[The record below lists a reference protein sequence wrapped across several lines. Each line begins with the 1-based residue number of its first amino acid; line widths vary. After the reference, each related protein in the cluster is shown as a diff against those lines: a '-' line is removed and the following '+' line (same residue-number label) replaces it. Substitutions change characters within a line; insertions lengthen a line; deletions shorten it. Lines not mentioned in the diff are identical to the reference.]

1 MNLDLEKGIAVTMPT
16 DIVKSGAQLAKREE
30 LHTSSFSIVE
40 IAFRQWRVFAWSALA
55 IFLLGMLYTFGT
67 HKKYSSE
74 MMLMVQNARGH
85 QVVTAEP
92 TSAAPPESDVTEEQ
106 LNSQA
111 EVLQSKDVLD
121 EVISPGWSR
130 IPIQQRSLAEIGSHE
145 AQVSYLAKHLDII
158 PTKKSHVISIQLKE
172 QDPRIATDTLNRLL
186 SAFMAKQRG
195 LQRPTGTAKFFAD
208 EAAKYKTQ
216 WESAQE
222 KLSAFQ
228 QRQAITSP
236 TDKETWLQQQLA
248 DAQMQLRS
256 ADAQIAE
263 TEKRIDSDRHALTRI
278 PARQNTTQRTL
289 PDTGYM
295 DQMNALLIQLQNQK
309 TELLTKYRPDDRLV
323 KQIEEQI
330 ASTQKALNQANSN
343 SFKDTSTDVNPT
355 WQAEDQSY
363 NSNKAAIAGIRAR
376 RAGLAASIANLQSQ
390 LTATEGE
397 TVAFNGLQHAVSDA
411 ESNYQLYLQKRDAAQ
426 IADAMDEHEL
436 LNVAVVQYPTY
447 SPTPVHPKPL
457 MDTILSVLSAVFVA
471 AFAVFL
477 AENGRRT
484 FASAYELE
492 AASAFPVLASV
503 PLREMT
509 RGSSAF
515 SLGPPVNRVAVLTM
529 PGKRTARMSRPS
541 LATLFSAIL
550 SRLRGRPVESAYTGA
565 MNS

>member
-1 MNLDLEKGIAVTMPT
+1 MPT
-16 DIVKSGAQLAKREE
+16 EIVKSGAQLAKREE
-30 LHTSSFSIVE
+30 LHTSPVSVVE
-40 IAFRQWRVFAWSALA
+40 IAFRQWRVFLWSALA
-55 IFLLGMLYTFGT
+55 IFFLGMLYTFGT
-67 HKKYSSE
+67 HKKYGSE
-74 MMLMVQNARGH
+74 MVLMVQNARGH

-106 LNSQA
+106 LNSQV

-121 EVISPGWSR
+121 EVISPGWNK
-130 IPIQQRSLAEIGSHE
+130 IPIQQRSLSEINQHEGSV
-145 AQVSYLAKHLDII
+145 AYLAKHLEIL
-158 PTKKSHVISIQLKE
+158 PTKKSHVISVRLKE
-172 QDPRIATDTLNRLL
+172 QDPHIATDTLNRLL

-208 EAAKYKTQ
+208 EAAKYKNQ
-216 WESAQE
+216 WDAALT
-222 KLSAFQ
+222 KLSEFQ
-228 QRQAITSP
+228 QQQAITSP
-236 TDKETWLQQQLA
+236 TDKEAWLQQQLA

-263 TEKRIDSDRHALTRI
+263 TDKRIQSDRHALTRI
-278 PARQNTTQRTL
+278 PSRQNTTQRTL

-323 KQIEEQI
+323 KQIEQQI
-330 ASTQKALNQANSN
+330 ATTQKALSEANTN

-363 NSNKAAIAGIRAR
+363 NSNMAAIAGIRAR

-390 LTATEGE
+390 LTATEGQ
-397 TVAFNGLQHAVSDA
+397 TVAFNGLQHAVADA
-411 ESNYQLYLQKRDAAQ
+411 ESNYQLYSQKRDAAQ

-457 MDTILSVLSAVFVA
+457 MDTILAVLSAVFVG

-484 FASAYELE
+484 FASRYELE

-503 PLREMT
+503 PLREVT
-509 RGSSAF
+509 RGSSAL

-529 PGKRTARMSRPS
+529 PGKRTARMGRPS

-550 SRLRGRPVESAYTGA
+550 SRLRGRPVESAFTGA
-565 MNS
+565 INS